1 MGFWRQKSHV
11 AVGVSWSESRI
22 INASWIIAEVK
33 ETWSGVGEVE
43 VRAYGVWQKISS
55 QVGGDEVE
63 VKVGA

>member
-11 AVGVSWSESRI
+11 AVEVSWSESRI

-63 VKVGA
+63 VKVGV